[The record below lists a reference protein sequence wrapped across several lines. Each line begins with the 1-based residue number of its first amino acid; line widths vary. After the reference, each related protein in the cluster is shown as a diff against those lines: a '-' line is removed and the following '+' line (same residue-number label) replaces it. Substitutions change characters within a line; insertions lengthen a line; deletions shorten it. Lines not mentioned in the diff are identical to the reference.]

1 MKKSILHIVSY
12 LLLSA
17 FIALLVVSSTSIL
30 NLDEENEASTELG
43 LEDFFDDEVLVECQ
57 SFLSNWILTQS
68 IQIDLN
74 DILKISTVYLMGKYF
89 LIEHS
94 ILVPPPDLKA

>member
-12 LLLSA
+12 LLLFA
-17 FIALLVVSSTSIL
+17 FIFLLVVSSTTIL
-30 NLDEENEASTELG
+30 NLDEENEASTELS
-43 LEDFFDDEVLVECQ
+43 LEDFFDDEVLVESQ

-74 DILKISTVYLMGKYF
+74 DILKISTVYLMGKYS
-89 LIEHS
+89 LIERS
-94 ILVPPPDLKA
+94 ILVPPPDFKA

>member
-12 LLLSA
+12 LLLFA
-17 FIALLVVSSTSIL
+17 FIFLLVVSSTTIL
-30 NLDEENEASTELG
+30 NLDEENEASTELS
-43 LEDFFDDEVLVECQ
+43 LEDFFDDEVLVESQ

-74 DILKISTVYLMGKYF
+74 DILKISTMYLMGKYS
-89 LIEHS
+89 LIERS

>member
-17 FIALLVVSSTSIL
+17 FIALLVVSSTSVL
-30 NLDEENEASTELG
+30 NLDEENELSTELG
-43 LEDFFDDEVLVECQ
+43 LEDFFDDEVLVESP

-74 DILKISTVYLMGKYF
+74 NILKISTVYLMGKYS
-89 LIEHS
+89 LIEGS